1 MRPCSIFIKARRWC
15 TAAAILLILV
25 NSMFLKQKKTARL
38 SILLPSSPHGE
49 VRWWWCAAGSSEPV
63 HRGEAKSL
71 MELTLPDAARRED
84 DATLWIPAEQ
94 SVLETARVT
103 GKAALSAAQLALL
116 IEDKLGQPAADFHW
130 WQLDRDSG
138 LIFGC
143 PHAWL
148 SAVLGEVKAAGVNV
162 KQILPEWLG
171 LPDAPV
177 VLAWAEQRWL
187 FRFSKGAG
195 YWLPAA
201 SVQALL
207 PHITAPE
214 SVSIYGP
221 PPVEAERW
229 AAQHPA
235 LPDAQRF
242 APPEHIG
249 VNLLRGLPASLYI
262 AHVRPLHRYIATA
275 SLGLL
280 AAVMITLAIGLGR
293 VVYQLHRDTA
303 FLQAFYARQSI
314 DDASASP
321 LVLERLIRDRQQQLA
336 VSGESNFFDQLAD
349 YLTLSQRFHAPV
361 IARLQFDASQRQLT
375 LDVLLSEAEARRL
388 IHTAP
393 AAVSVAVHETQA
405 EKTHVTLVIRRPQ

>member
-15 TAAAILLILV
+15 IAAAILLILV

-38 SILLPSSPHGE
+38 SILLPSSPHGG
-49 VRWWWCAAGSSEPV
+49 VRWWWCAAGSSEPI
-63 HRGEAKSL
+63 HQGEAPSL
-71 MELTLPDAARRED
+71 AELTLPAAVRREH
-84 DATLWIPAEQ
+84 DAMLWIPAEQ

-143 PHAWL
+143 PHVWL
-148 SAVLGEVKAAGVNV
+148 SAVLGEVKAAGLNV
-162 KQILPEWLG
+162 KQLLPEWWS

-187 FRFSKGAG
+187 LRFSKGAG

-214 SVSIYGP
+214 SVSLYGP
-221 PPVEAERW
+221 PPVEAARW

-235 LPDAQRF
+235 LPDAQRLT
-242 APPEHIG
+242 PPEHVG
-249 VNLLRGLPASLYI
+249 VNLLRGLPASLHI
-262 AHVRPLHRYIATA
+262 THVRPLHRYIAVA

-280 AAVMITLAIGLGR
+280 AAVMMALANALGM
-293 VVYQLHRDTA
+293 VGYQLHQDTA
-303 FLQAFYARQSI
+303 SLQAFYARQSI
-314 DDASASP
+314 ADANASP
-321 LVLERLIRDRQQQLA
+321 PVLERLIQDRQQQLA

-349 YLTLSQRFHAPV
+349 YLTLSRQFHAPV

-375 LDVLLSEAEARRL
+375 LDVLLPETEARTL

-393 AAVSVAVHETQA
+393 AAVSVAVHEAQA
-405 EKTHVTLVIRRPQ
+405 EKTHITLIIRRPQ